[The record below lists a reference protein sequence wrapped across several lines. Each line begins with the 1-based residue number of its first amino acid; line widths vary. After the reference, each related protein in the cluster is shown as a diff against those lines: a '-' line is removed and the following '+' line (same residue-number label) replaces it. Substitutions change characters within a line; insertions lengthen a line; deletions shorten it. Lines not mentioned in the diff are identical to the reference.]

1 MHNEVNT
8 RNYKLCFIGYSGVGK
23 TSIVE
28 RYVNNKFENYTDST
42 IGASFQKKEFMYK
55 KNKICLQM
63 WDTAGQE
70 RYRSLMPLYFR
81 QCNAILLVVDINSKN
96 ILDDIN
102 VWTNEVRSK
111 DCEIQIFLVVN
122 KCDDETLIENNNI
135 KLIEET
141 NIEFICVSAKTGK
154 NINELFV
161 KVLESIYD
169 EPMIDNTKKL
179 KLTSELE
186 EKNACCII
194 Q

>member
-1 MHNEVNT
+1 MHNEVST

-42 IGASFQKKEFMYK
+42 IGASFQKKEFTYN
-55 KNKICLQM
+55 NKEICIQM

-70 RYRSLMPLYFR
+70 RYRSLTPLYFR
-81 QCNAILLVVDINSKN
+81 QCNAILLIVDINSKN

-102 VWTNEVRSK
+102 VWTNEVRSQ

-122 KCDDETLIENNNI
+122 KCDDETFIENNNI
-135 KLIEET
+135 KLIKET
-141 NIEFICVSAKTGK
+141 NIEFICVSAKTGN
-154 NINELFV
+154 NINELFL
-161 KVLESIYD
+161 KVLKNIYD
-169 EPMIDNTKKL
+169 DPMIDNTKKL
-179 KLTSELE
+179 KLNNELQ
-186 EKNACCII
+186 EKNTCCII